1 MGAKEEEAVR
11 DFIAGW
17 QCPKWDADLIGRML
31 DRTKGLAPEP
41 QLTMPEVMTWA
52 VHVFSRSVP
61 ATSANPT
68 LPASRTPA
76 TSRFQVAR
84 ATWGHLVWFTSEVVL
99 PLGGWVRCP
108 DDGPTSVR
116 DITGVDA
123 IPIDALAGSSFW
135 LTT

>member
-52 VHVFSRSVP
+52 VHVFFAIGPSNFCEPRTAGVTN
-61 ATSANPT
+61 TSD
-68 LPASRTPA
+68 
-76 TSRFQVAR
+76 Q
-84 ATWGHLVWFTSEVVL
+84 
-99 PLGGWVRCP
+99 
-108 DDGPTSVR
+108 
-116 DITGVDA
+116 
-123 IPIDALAGSSFW
+123 
-135 LTT
+135 